1 MVKYFMKNVLL
12 WIRQV
17 DIPARIVGSFLV
29 VTAYFVILHVNL
41 TVGVFMQF
49 VADLISI
56 PYFIRTKSWDVV
68 IMLGFLLSISTS
80 KLFPFYG

>member
-1 MVKYFMKNVLL
+1 MGLL

-68 IMLGFLLSISTS
+68 IMLGFLLTISTS

>member
-1 MVKYFMKNVLL
+1 MKH
-12 WIRQV
+12 I

-41 TVGVFMQF
+41 TAGVIMQF
-49 VADLISI
+49 FADLISI

-68 IMLGFLLSISTS
+68 IMLGFLLTISTS
-80 KLFPFYG
+80 KMFPFYG